1 MTTKATMATRIT
13 FEDTVSFL
21 LAKVTTAFRNSLER
35 HMGSIGLH
43 GGQVFV
49 LLELWK
55 KDGLRQIDL
64 AKRLNLSAPTVHKMI
79 KGLIEINLVTR
90 SRIEDDGRST
100 RVFITKKGLDFR
112 EKIETQWLELEES
125 CLSGLTETERL
136 VMFDLLGKLRNTYT
150 GCDDAS
156 DEDI

>member
-1 MTTKATMATRIT
+1 MTTKASPATRIT

-21 LAKVTTAFRNSLER
+21 LAKVTTAFRNALES
-35 HMGSIGLH
+35 HMAAIGLH

-55 KDGLRQIDL
+55 RDGLRQIDL
-64 AKRLNLSAPTVHKMI
+64 AKRLNLAAPTVNKMI

-90 SRIEDDGRST
+90 SRSDGDARST
-100 RVFITKKGLDFR
+100 RVFLTKQGFAIR
-112 EKIETQWLELEES
+112 GKIETQWHELEES

-136 VMFDLLGKLRNTYT
+136 VLFDLLGKLRSTYT
-150 GCDDAS
+150 GYEEMSDD
-156 DEDI
+156 EI

>member
-1 MTTKATMATRIT
+1 MEEIK

-35 HMGSIGLH
+35 HMGEIGLH

-55 KDGLRQIDL
+55 QNGLRQVDL
-64 AKRLNLSAPTVHKMI
+64 AERLRLSAPTVNKML

-90 SRIEDDGRST
+90 ERLDDDGRST
-100 RVFITKKGLDFR
+100 RIYLTDLGFAIRHEV
-112 EKIETQWLELEES
+112 ESQWLELEES
-125 CLSGLTETERL
+125 CLLDLTETERL
-136 VMFDLLGKLRNTYT
+136 ILSELLGKLRTTYA
-150 GCDDAS
+150 GKDAES
-156 DEDI
+156 EDQ